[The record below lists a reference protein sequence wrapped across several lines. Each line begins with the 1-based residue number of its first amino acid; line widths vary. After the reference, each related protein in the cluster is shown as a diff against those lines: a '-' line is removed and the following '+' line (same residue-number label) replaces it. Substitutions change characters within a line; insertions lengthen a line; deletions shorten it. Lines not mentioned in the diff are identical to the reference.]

1 MRGSR
6 PGKQGGEGQEE
17 QKRESAA
24 FHGELFYG
32 QAGQSVA
39 PGFAPPGR
47 GSGLLDEKP
56 RSALPF
62 LPAFRLISNA
72 QRIRFRPSSVTLR
85 PRSPPLIP
93 RREDLER
100 LLRSSEGR
108 IEETPFAVLLLAHA
122 VHSHTAVIELR
133 RPPVSKKIVL
143 ETGVPVDC
151 RSNLAHETLG
161 RFMVAAGRI
170 SEEEFHSALSQTVA
184 QSVPLGE
191 VLIERGL
198 IGGEE
203 LFRLLQQNLAKKLL
217 DLFTWRQGEFRVS
230 GEPPTAESPLK
241 VRVPQLIATG
251 IIRFAPQEEVDAA
264 IAPLVGKHLAL
275 SPDPFFAA
283 SELKLTTAQQKLS
296 DALRTPRQ
304 LHELVEATGLPLDEI
319 ARLLYALCLLG
330 SVVAL
335 DRPPAGRTGAIPIF
349 APPPPSA
356 PTPPPPPAASA
367 PPAPELATRQVPII
381 KLPPPPPP
389 APAVSGASERRRNEL
404 MQIYLAHRRLDPF
417 DLLGLPEDAA
427 PPLIDARFFEFA
439 ERSAPWSFAG
449 TDLEEKARELFST
462 GARAY
467 AQLVEAESRGT
478 LLFRRRTL
486 REERERRP
494 DPDRFKIKTDLLD
507 PEAQF
512 RKALSQLEAGRTKE
526 AIQLLEFAADCDP
539 GNGLYRAELA
549 YARFSASPGAPSVVR
564 RSALDLKE
572 ALRVDPRCGLAAL
585 YLGEVAGALGELD
598 EAEAALRQAIRLMA
612 PDRRPIEALKT
623 LQGRR
628 KR

>member
-1 MRGSR
+1 MTQYRIGHVLDGK
-6 PGKQGGEGQEE
+6 PG
-17 QKRESAA
+17 
-24 FHGELFYG
+24 
-32 QAGQSVA
+32 
-39 PGFAPPGR
+39 
-47 GSGLLDEKP
+47 
-56 RSALPF
+56 SAL
-62 LPAFRLISNA
+62 LFRSLFASFSNA
-72 QRIRFRPSSVTLR
+72 QRIRFRFP
-85 PRSPPLIP
+85 PDPPWARSPLLIP
-93 RREDLER
+93 RRQDLER
-100 LLRSSEGR
+100 ILRSSEGR
-108 IEETPFAVLLLAHA
+108 LEETPFAVLLLAHA
-122 VHSHTAVIELR
+122 VHSHTVVLELR

-143 ETGVPVDC
+143 EAGVPVDC

-161 RFMVAAGRI
+161 RFMVSAGRI
-170 SEEEFHSALSQTVA
+170 SEEDFHSALSQTVA

-191 VLIERGL
+191 VLLERGL

-217 DLFTWRQGEFRVS
+217 DLFTWRQGEFRLT
-230 GEPPTAESPLK
+230 GEPPTAESSLK
-241 VRVPQLIATG
+241 VRVPQLVATD

-275 SPDPFFAA
+275 SPEPFFPVA
-283 SELKLTTAQQKLS
+283 ELKLTAAQQRLS

-304 LHELVEATGLPLDEI
+304 MHELVEATGLPLDEI
-319 ARLLYALCLLG
+319 TRLLYALALLG

-335 DRPPAGRTGAIPIF
+335 DRPPAGRTGAIPILS
-349 APPPPSA
+349 PLPA
-356 PTPPPPPAASA
+356 PTPAPAAPPKPPPVA
-367 PPAPELATRQVPII
+367 APELATRQVPIV
-381 KLPPPPPP
+381 KLPPPTASA
-389 APAVSGASERRRNEL
+389 APSPGASEQRRNEL
-404 MQIYLAHRRLDPF
+404 MEIYLAHRRLDPF
-417 DLLGLPEDAA
+417 DLLGLAEDAA
-427 PPLIDARFFEFA
+427 PPLVEARFFEFA
-439 ERSAPWSFAG
+439 ERTAPWTFAG
-449 TDLEEKARELFST
+449 TDLEERARELFST

-467 AQLVEAESRGT
+467 SQLVDAESRGT

-494 DPDRFKIKTDLLD
+494 DPERFKIKTDLLD

-512 RKALSQLEAGRTKE
+512 RKALVQLEGGKLKE

-549 YARFSASPGAPSVVR
+549 YARFTASPGAPSVAR
-564 RSALDLKE
+564 RAALDLKE

-598 EAEAALRQAIRLMA
+598 EAESALRQAIRLMA

-623 LQGRR
+623 LQSRR

>member
-1 MRGSR
+1 M
-6 PGKQGGEGQEE
+6 
-17 QKRESAA
+17 
-24 FHGELFYG
+24 
-32 QAGQSVA
+32 
-39 PGFAPPGR
+39 
-47 GSGLLDEKP
+47 
-56 RSALPF
+56 
-62 LPAFRLISNA
+62 
-72 QRIRFRPSSVTLR
+72 
-85 PRSPPLIP
+85 
-93 RREDLER
+93 
-100 LLRSSEGR
+100 
-108 IEETPFAVLLLAHA
+108 LLLAHA
-122 VHSHTAVIELR
+122 VHGHTAVIELR

-143 ETGVPVDC
+143 EAGVPVDC

-170 SEEEFHSALSQTVA
+170 SEEEFHSALSQTAA

-217 DLFTWRQGEFRVS
+217 DLFTWRQGEFRIS

-241 VRVPQLIATG
+241 VKVPQLIATG

-275 SPDPFFAA
+275 STDPFFPVA
-283 SELKLTTAQQKLS
+283 ELKLSAAQQRLS
-296 DALRTPRQ
+296 EALKTPRQ
-304 LHELVEATGLPLDEI
+304 LHELVEAAGLPLDEI
-319 ARLLYALCLLG
+319 ARLLYALALLG

-335 DRPPAGRTGAIPIF
+335 DRPPAARTGAIPIF
-349 APPPPSA
+349 SA
-356 PTPPPPPAASA
+356 AAAAAVAAAAGSPTPPRSTVAA
-367 PPAPELATRQVPII
+367 APELATRQVPIL
-381 KLPPPPPP
+381 KLPPTPPP
-389 APAVSGASERRRNEL
+389 AAAPAPAPIGASEQRRNEL
-404 MQIYLAHRRLDPF
+404 MQIYLSHRRLDPF
-417 DLLGLPEDAA
+417 DLLGLAEDAA
-427 PPLIDARFFEFA
+427 PPLIEARFLAFA

-449 TDLEEKARELFST
+449 TDLEEKARELFTT

-467 AQLVEAESRGT
+467 AQLVDAESRGT

-512 RKALSQLEAGRTKE
+512 RKALAQLEAGRSKE

-549 YARFSASPGAPSVVR
+549 YARFHNAPGAPSIVR
-564 RSALDLKE
+564 QAANDLKE

-598 EAEAALRQAIRLMA
+598 DAEAALRQAIRLMA
-612 PDRRPIEALKT
+612 PDRRPIEALKA

>member
-1 MRGSR
+1 
-6 PGKQGGEGQEE
+6 
-17 QKRESAA
+17 
-24 FHGELFYG
+24 
-32 QAGQSVA
+32 
-39 PGFAPPGR
+39 
-47 GSGLLDEKP
+47 
-56 RSALPF
+56 
-62 LPAFRLISNA
+62 
-72 QRIRFRPSSVTLR
+72 
-85 PRSPPLIP
+85 
-93 RREDLER
+93 

-143 ETGVPVDC
+143 EAGVPVDC

-191 VLIERGL
+191 VLIQRGL

-217 DLFTWRQGEFRVS
+217 DLFTWRQGEFRIT
-230 GEPPTAESPLK
+230 GEPIAPESPLK

-251 IIRFAPQEEVDAA
+251 IIRFAPQEEIDAA
-264 IAPLVGKHLAL
+264 IAPLVGKHLTL

-283 SELKLTTAQQKLS
+283 AELKLTAAQQKLS

-304 LHELVEATGLPLDEI
+304 MHELVAAAGLPLDEI
-319 ARLLYALCLLG
+319 ARLLYALAVLG

-335 DRPPAGRTGAIPIF
+335 ARPPAGRTGAVPIL
-349 APPPPSA
+349 A
-356 PTPPPPPAASA
+356 TPPAAAA
-367 PPAPELATRQVPII
+367 PPAPAQPSVAPAPELATRQVPIVR
-381 KLPPPPPP
+381 LPPASPPVVASTPG
-389 APAVSGASERRRNEL
+389 GASEQRRNEL

-427 PPLIDARFFEFA
+427 PPLIEARFLDFA
-439 ERSAPWSFAG
+439 ERSAPWTFAG
-449 TDLEEKARELFST
+449 SDLEEKAHELFST

-467 AQLVEAESRGT
+467 AQLIDGESRGT

-512 RKALSQLEAGRTKE
+512 RKALTQLEAGRTKE

-549 YARFSASPGAPSVVR
+549 YARFNHAPGAPSIVR
-564 RSALDLKE
+564 QAGNDLKE

-585 YLGEVAGALGELD
+585 YLGAVAGALGELD

-612 PDRRPIEALKT
+612 PDRRPIEALKA

>member
-1 MRGSR
+1 M
-6 PGKQGGEGQEE
+6 
-17 QKRESAA
+17 
-24 FHGELFYG
+24 
-32 QAGQSVA
+32 
-39 PGFAPPGR
+39 
-47 GSGLLDEKP
+47 
-56 RSALPF
+56 
-62 LPAFRLISNA
+62 
-72 QRIRFRPSSVTLR
+72 
-85 PRSPPLIP
+85 
-93 RREDLER
+93 
-100 LLRSSEGR
+100 
-108 IEETPFAVLLLAHA
+108 
-122 VHSHTAVIELR
+122 IELR

-143 ETGVPVDC
+143 EAGVPVDC

-170 SEEEFHSALSQTVA
+170 SDEEFHSALSQTVA
-184 QSVPLGE
+184 QSLPLGE

-217 DLFTWRQGEFRVS
+217 DLFTWRQGEFRLS

-264 IAPLVGKHLAL
+264 IAPWVGKHLAL
-275 SPDPFFAA
+275 SPEPFFPVA
-283 SELKLTTAQQKLS
+283 ELKLTSAQQRLS

-304 LHELVEATGLPLDEI
+304 MHELVEAAGLPLDEI
-319 ARLLYALCLLG
+319 TRLLYALALLG
-330 SVVAL
+330 TVVAL
-335 DRPPAGRTGAIPIF
+335 DRLPSVRTGAMPVLSPVQ
-349 APPPPSA
+349 APVPA
-356 PTPPPPPAASA
+356 TPPRPPAV
-367 PPAPELATRQVPII
+367 PAPELATRQVPIL
-381 KLPPPPPP
+381 KLPPPVPAPP
-389 APAVSGASERRRNEL
+389 AQAAPGATEQRRNEL

-417 DLLGLPEDAA
+417 DLLGLSEDAA
-427 PPLIDARFFEFA
+427 PALVDARFFEFS
-439 ERSAPWSFAG
+439 ERSAPWTFAG

-467 AQLVEAESRGT
+467 AQLTDPESRGT

-494 DPDRFKIKTDLLD
+494 DPERFKIKTDLLD

-512 RKALSQLEAGRTKE
+512 RKALAHLEAGRSKE

>member
-1 MRGSR
+1 M
-6 PGKQGGEGQEE
+6 
-17 QKRESAA
+17 
-24 FHGELFYG
+24 
-32 QAGQSVA
+32 
-39 PGFAPPGR
+39 
-47 GSGLLDEKP
+47 
-56 RSALPF
+56 
-62 LPAFRLISNA
+62 
-72 QRIRFRPSSVTLR
+72 
-85 PRSPPLIP
+85 
-93 RREDLER
+93 
-100 LLRSSEGR
+100 
-108 IEETPFAVLLLAHA
+108 
-122 VHSHTAVIELR
+122 
-133 RPPVSKKIVL
+133 VS
-143 ETGVPVDC
+143 
-151 RSNLAHETLG
+151 
-161 RFMVAAGRI
+161 AGRI

-184 QSVPLGE
+184 QSLPLGE
-191 VLIERGL
+191 VLLERGL

-217 DLFTWRQGEFRVS
+217 DLFTWRQGEFRLS
-230 GEPPTAESPLK
+230 GEAPTADSSLK
-241 VRVPQLIATG
+241 VRVPQLVATG

-275 SPDPFFAA
+275 SPEPFFPVA
-283 SELKLTTAQQKLS
+283 ELKLTAAQQRLS

-304 LHELVEATGLPLDEI
+304 MHELVDATGLPLDEI
-319 ARLLYALCLLG
+319 ARLLYALALLG

-335 DRPPAGRTGAIPIF
+335 DRPPGGRTGAIPVISPAPAPAPA
-349 APPPPSA
+349 APPK
-356 PTPPPPPAASA
+356 PPAAPA
-367 PPAPELATRQVPII
+367 APELATRQVPII
-381 KLPPPPPP
+381 KLPLPA
-389 APAVSGASERRRNEL
+389 APAAAPQRASEQRRNEL

-427 PPLIDARFFEFA
+427 PPLVDARFFEFA
-439 ERSAPWSFAG
+439 ERAAPWTFAG

-467 AQLVEAESRGT
+467 AQLVDPESRGT

-512 RKALSQLEAGRTKE
+512 RKALAQLEAGRSKE

-549 YARFSASPGAPSVVR
+549 YARFSASPAAPSVVR
-564 RSALDLKE
+564 RAALDLKE

-612 PDRRPIEALKT
+612 PDRRPIEALKA

-628 KR
+628 KK

>member
-1 MRGSR
+1 M
-6 PGKQGGEGQEE
+6 
-17 QKRESAA
+17 
-24 FHGELFYG
+24 
-32 QAGQSVA
+32 
-39 PGFAPPGR
+39 
-47 GSGLLDEKP
+47 
-56 RSALPF
+56 
-62 LPAFRLISNA
+62 
-72 QRIRFRPSSVTLR
+72 
-85 PRSPPLIP
+85 IP

-143 ETGVPVDC
+143 EAGVPVDC

-161 RFMVAAGRI
+161 RFMVTAGRL
-170 SEEEFHSALSQTVA
+170 SEEEFHSALSQTAA

-203 LFRLLQQNLAKKLL
+203 LYRLLQQNLAKKLL
-217 DLFTWRQGEFRVS
+217 DLFTWRQGEFRIT
-230 GEPPTAESPLK
+230 GEPASPESPLK

-264 IAPLVGKHLAL
+264 IAPLVGKHLTL

-283 SELKLTTAQQKLS
+283 SELKLTAAQQKLS

-304 LHELVEATGLPLDEI
+304 LHELVAAAGLPLDEI
-319 ARLLYALCLLG
+319 ARLLYALALLG

-335 DRPPAGRTGAIPIF
+335 DRPPVTRTGSVPILSGGPPAPAPA
-349 APPPPSA
+349 APPKLSVA
-356 PTPPPPPAASA
+356 
-367 PPAPELATRQVPII
+367 PAPELATRQVPIV
-381 KLPPPPPP
+381 KLPPPPAPV
-389 APAVSGASERRRNEL
+389 PAVAGASEQRRNEL
-404 MQIYLAHRRLDPF
+404 MQVYLSHRRLDPF

-427 PPLIDARFFEFA
+427 PPLIEARFLEFA

-467 AQLVEAESRGT
+467 AQLVDAESRGT

-512 RKALSQLEAGRTKE
+512 RKALAHLEAGRSKE

-549 YARFSASPGAPSVVR
+549 YARFNHAPGAPSIVR
-564 RSALDLKE
+564 QAANELKE

-598 EAEAALRQAIRLMA
+598 EAESALRQAIRLMA
-612 PDRRPIEALKT
+612 PDRRPIEALKA

>member
-1 MRGSR
+1 M
-6 PGKQGGEGQEE
+6 
-17 QKRESAA
+17 
-24 FHGELFYG
+24 
-32 QAGQSVA
+32 
-39 PGFAPPGR
+39 
-47 GSGLLDEKP
+47 
-56 RSALPF
+56 
-62 LPAFRLISNA
+62 
-72 QRIRFRPSSVTLR
+72 
-85 PRSPPLIP
+85 IP

-143 ETGVPVDC
+143 EAGVPVDC

-161 RFMVAAGRI
+161 RFMVTAGRL
-170 SEEEFHSALSQTVA
+170 SEEEFHSALSQTAA

-203 LFRLLQQNLAKKLL
+203 LYRLLQQNLAKKLL
-217 DLFTWRQGEFRVS
+217 DLFTWRQGEFRIT
-230 GEPPTAESPLK
+230 GEPAMPESPLK

-264 IAPLVGKHLAL
+264 IAPLVGKHLTL

-283 SELKLTTAQQKLS
+283 SELKLTAAQQKLS

-304 LHELVEATGLPLDEI
+304 LHELVAAAGLPLDEI
-319 ARLLYALCLLG
+319 ARLLYALSLLG

-335 DRPPAGRTGAIPIF
+335 DRPPVTRTGSVPILSGG
-349 APPPPSA
+349 PPSPA
-356 PTPPPPPAASA
+356 PAAA
-367 PPAPELATRQVPII
+367 PKLSVAPAPELATRQVPIV
-381 KLPPPPPP
+381 KLPPPPPAP
-389 APAVSGASERRRNEL
+389 VPAVTGASEQRRNEL
-404 MQIYLAHRRLDPF
+404 MQIYLSHRRLDPF

-427 PPLIDARFFEFA
+427 APLIEARFLEFA

-467 AQLVEAESRGT
+467 AQLVDAESRGT

-512 RKALSQLEAGRTKE
+512 RKALAHLEAGRSKE

-549 YARFSASPGAPSVVR
+549 YARFHNAPGAPSIVR
-564 RSALDLKE
+564 QAANELKE

-598 EAEAALRQAIRLMA
+598 EAESALRQAIRLMA
-612 PDRRPIEALKT
+612 PDRRPIEALKA

>member
-1 MRGSR
+1 M
-6 PGKQGGEGQEE
+6 
-17 QKRESAA
+17 
-24 FHGELFYG
+24 
-32 QAGQSVA
+32 
-39 PGFAPPGR
+39 
-47 GSGLLDEKP
+47 
-56 RSALPF
+56 
-62 LPAFRLISNA
+62 
-72 QRIRFRPSSVTLR
+72 
-85 PRSPPLIP
+85 
-93 RREDLER
+93 
-100 LLRSSEGR
+100 
-108 IEETPFAVLLLAHA
+108 LLLAHA

-143 ETGVPVDC
+143 EAGVPVDC

-161 RFMVAAGRI
+161 RFMVAAGRL

-203 LFRLLQQNLAKKLL
+203 LYRLLQQNLAKKLL
-217 DLFTWRQGEFRVS
+217 DLFTWRQGEFRIT
-230 GEPPTAESPLK
+230 GEPATPESPLK

-264 IAPLVGKHLAL
+264 IAPLVGKHLTL
-275 SPDPFFAA
+275 SPDPFFPVAD
-283 SELKLTTAQQKLS
+283 LKLTAAQQKLS
-296 DALRTPRQ
+296 DALRTPQQ
-304 LHELVEATGLPLDEI
+304 LHELVAATGLPLDEI
-319 ARLLYALCLLG
+319 ARLLYALALLG

-335 DRPPAGRTGAIPIF
+335 DRPPVARTGAVPVLSGG
-349 APPPPSA
+349 PS
-356 PTPPPPPAASA
+356 ASA
-367 PPAPELATRQVPII
+367 PAAAPKLSVAPVPELATRQVPIV
-381 KLPPPPPP
+381 KLPPPP
-389 APAVSGASERRRNEL
+389 APAPAVAGASEKRRNEL
-404 MQIYLAHRRLDPF
+404 MQVYLSHRRLDPF

-427 PPLIDARFFEFA
+427 PSAVEARFLEFA
-439 ERSAPWSFAG
+439 ERSAPWTFAG

-467 AQLVEAESRGT
+467 AQLVDPETRGT

-512 RKALSQLEAGRTKE
+512 RKALAQLEAGRTKE

-564 RSALDLKE
+564 RAALDLKE

-612 PDRRPIEALKT
+612 PDRRPIEALKA

>member
-1 MRGSR
+1 
-6 PGKQGGEGQEE
+6 
-17 QKRESAA
+17 
-24 FHGELFYG
+24 
-32 QAGQSVA
+32 
-39 PGFAPPGR
+39 
-47 GSGLLDEKP
+47 
-56 RSALPF
+56 
-62 LPAFRLISNA
+62 
-72 QRIRFRPSSVTLR
+72 
-85 PRSPPLIP
+85 
-93 RREDLER
+93 
-100 LLRSSEGR
+100 
-108 IEETPFAVLLLAHA
+108 VLLLAHA
-122 VHSHTAVIELR
+122 VHAHSVVIELR

-143 ETGVPVDC
+143 EAGVPVDC

-170 SEEEFHSALSQTVA
+170 GEEEFHSALSQTVA

-217 DLFTWRQGEFRVS
+217 DLFTWRQGEFRIS

-264 IAPLVGKHLAL
+264 IAPLVGKHLTL
-275 SPDPFFAA
+275 SPDPFFPVA
-283 SELKLTTAQQKLS
+283 ELKLSAAQQKLS

-304 LHELVEATGLPLDEI
+304 MHELVEAAGLPLDEI
-319 ARLLYALCLLG
+319 ARLLYALALLG

-335 DRPPAGRTGAIPIF
+335 DRPPLSRTGTIPILSTVAAP
-349 APPPPSA
+349 APPPP
-356 PTPPPPPAASA
+356 PKPAAIA
-367 PPAPELATRQVPII
+367 APELATRQVPIV
-381 KLPPPPPP
+381 KLPQPSPLQ
-389 APAVSGASERRRNEL
+389 APSTAPVAIGASEQRRNEL

-417 DLLGLPEDAA
+417 DLLGLPEDAP
-427 PPLIDARFFEFA
+427 PPLIEARFLAFA

-467 AQLVEAESRGT
+467 AQLVDAESRGT

-512 RKALSQLEAGRTKE
+512 RKALAHLEAGRSKE

-549 YARFSASPGAPSVVR
+549 YARFTQSPGAPSIVR
-564 RSALDLKE
+564 RSANDLKE

-612 PDRRPIEALKT
+612 PDRRPIEALKA
-623 LQGRR
+623 LQSRR

>member
-1 MRGSR
+1 M
-6 PGKQGGEGQEE
+6 
-17 QKRESAA
+17 
-24 FHGELFYG
+24 
-32 QAGQSVA
+32 
-39 PGFAPPGR
+39 
-47 GSGLLDEKP
+47 
-56 RSALPF
+56 
-62 LPAFRLISNA
+62 
-72 QRIRFRPSSVTLR
+72 
-85 PRSPPLIP
+85 
-93 RREDLER
+93 
-100 LLRSSEGR
+100 
-108 IEETPFAVLLLAHA
+108 LLLAHA
-122 VHSHTAVIELR
+122 VHGHTAVIELR

-143 ETGVPVDC
+143 EAGVPVDC

-170 SEEEFHSALSQTVA
+170 SEEEFHSSLTQTVA
-184 QSVPLGE
+184 QSLPLGE
-191 VLIERGL
+191 VLIQRGL

-217 DLFTWRQGEFRVS
+217 DLFTWRQGEFRIS

-275 SPDPFFAA
+275 SPDPFFPVA
-283 SELKLTTAQQKLS
+283 ELKLSAAQQRLS
-296 DALRTPRQ
+296 EALKTPRQ
-304 LHELVEATGLPLDEI
+304 LHELVEAAGLPLDEI
-319 ARLLYALCLLG
+319 ARLLYALALLG

-335 DRPPAGRTGAIPIF
+335 DRPPARTGAIPIF
-349 APPPPSA
+349 S
-356 PTPPPPPAASA
+356 PAAAAAVATAAAA
-367 PPAPELATRQVPII
+367 PIPPRPTVAVTPELATRQVPIV
-381 KLPPPPPP
+381 KLRPTPPTAAASPP
-389 APAVSGASERRRNEL
+389 APIGASEQRRNDL
-404 MQIYLAHRRLDPF
+404 MQIYLSHRRLDPF
-417 DLLGLPEDAA
+417 DLLGLSEDAA
-427 PPLIDARFFEFA
+427 PPLIEARFLAFA

-449 TDLEEKARELFST
+449 TDLEEKARELFTT

-467 AQLVEAESRGT
+467 SQLVDAESRGT

-512 RKALSQLEAGRTKE
+512 RKALAQLEAGRSKE

-549 YARFSASPGAPSVVR
+549 YARFHYAPGAPSIVR
-564 RSALDLKE
+564 QAANDLKE
-572 ALRVDPRCGLAAL
+572 ALRVDPRCGQAAL

-598 EAEAALRQAIRLMA
+598 DAEAALRQAIRLMA
-612 PDRRPIEALKT
+612 PDRRPIEALKA